1 MMPWSEALVL
11 VVIVELRLVLTLV
24 ELWLD
29 DRSADRG

>member
-1 MMPWSEALVL
+1 MMPWSEAVVL
-11 VVIVELRLVLTLV
+11 VVIVELRLVLTLI

>member
-29 DRSADRG
+29 RRVGKRG

>member
-1 MMPWSEALVL
+1 MMPWSETVVL

-29 DRSADRG
+29 SRSAKRG

>member
-29 DRSADRG
+29 RRLEKRG

>member
-1 MMPWSEALVL
+1 MMPWSEAVVL

-29 DRSADRG
+29 RRLEKRG